1 MAYYKKKITIIIQP
15 TLEQVGS
22 SYLHVVDTLCGSSSI
37 NYSTILE
44 GYRYSDQSNLY
55 YTVLVVLAVVT
66 LLLLHTHSHV
76 VSYLQSIQTV

>member
-1 MAYYKKKITIIIQP
+1 MIIIQP

-55 YTVLVVLAVVT
+55 HTVLVVLAVVT
-66 LLLLHTHSHV
+66 LLLHTHSHV